1 MALGDV
7 QSSSINVT
15 GTPVIY
21 HIDVS
26 TNAISEYLT
35 NADGTMWVTDVYAP
49 TYAPADIYITDYA
62 SHSVLKVTKSKNV
75 KKYVHLRKSF
85 GAAGWLSAMAPYM
98 IVGDNANGIF
108 YSMNWWADSK
118 TNSAST
124 YYNLDVRNYVV
135 KVTDNR
141 FGESYNRRRRLLDQR
156 MRSRLGKKT
165 GTNGNTSVVIELL
178 NI

>member
-1 MALGDV
+1 MITAIARHDTTGTIYFTTGYANAALKKVTTNGIAIDIKWYHIYSAEKPTISRKYDDLYMALGDV

-85 GAAGWLSAMAPYM
+85 GAAGWLSGMAPYM
-98 IVGDNANGIF
+98 IVGKCKRHIH
-108 YSMNWWADSK
+108 SMNWWQ
-118 TNSAST
+118 T
-124 YYNLDVRNYVV
+124 
-135 KVTDNR
+135 
-141 FGESYNRRRRLLDQR
+141 
-156 MRSRLGKKT
+156 
-165 GTNGNTSVVIELL
+165 
-178 NI
+178 